1 LPAVCGGH
9 RRSGGVIVAQF
20 ERGLITECMLP
31 ANESQRLEHR
41 GIGTCRAD
49 VGAGGAIVNLNT
61 KKKLVNGDAWAVI
74 CERLGKS
81 KADGMSYPKADI
93 IITTNKGDFV
103 LTVAAEGQ
111 GNESW
116 SKLIDGK
123 LVAFNKQ
130 LDELKAATA
139 SARICVP

>member
-1 LPAVCGGH
+1 
-9 RRSGGVIVAQF
+9 
-20 ERGLITECMLP
+20 
-31 ANESQRLEHR
+31 
-41 GIGTCRAD
+41 
-49 VGAGGAIVNLNT
+49 
-61 KKKLVNGDAWAVI
+61 
-74 CERLGKS
+74 
-81 KADGMSYPKADI
+81 
-93 IITTNKGDFV
+93 
-103 LTVAAEGQ
+103 VAAEGQ